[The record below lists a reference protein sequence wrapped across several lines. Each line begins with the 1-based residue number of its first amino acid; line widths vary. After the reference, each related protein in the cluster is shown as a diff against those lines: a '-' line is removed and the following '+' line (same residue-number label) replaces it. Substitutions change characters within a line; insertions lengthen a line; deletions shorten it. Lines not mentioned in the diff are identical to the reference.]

1 MDQISSRGLF
11 NANGSMVLPLEVRNA
26 SLALRIASLFEV
38 TSLRGTSSMLSME
51 WTGRVKLNSSL
62 HLLLSLGIP
71 LKGQMGALHVL
82 IRVSYLGNHG
92 DNLFGLEGSW
102 FVDLCFVFYG

>member
-1 MDQISSRGLF
+1 MVDKTREKLKRVLKWIHKIIKKYKIDQISSRGLF
-11 NANGSMVLPLEVRNA
+11 NANGSMVLPLEVRNV

-38 TSLRGTSSMLSME
+38 ISLRGTSCMLSLE
-51 WTGRVKLNSSL
+51 WTERVKLNSSL

-82 IRVSYLGNHG
+82 IRYRT
-92 DNLFGLEGSW
+92 
-102 FVDLCFVFYG
+102 